1 MGSSSSISRP
11 ARPLAVIVLA
21 GALLAALTT
30 SAGAAPATAV
40 GYDIAFPQCSE
51 HGARYPSGAAFAIV
65 GVNGGP
71 ATADNPCLGPGH
83 NQPGQVAWAA
93 ASPGLATQPR
103 ASYYV
108 IASDPGPGA
117 AAWPAGRTQPE
128 RCAGDWSHDCA
139 YDYGYLR
146 AGSSLRLA
154 RWVAAADRWNHVPA
168 ADPVGAPWW
177 VDVETGARWA
187 TAKTPGWISL
197 NIAAVAG
204 FVDGLRAGGVRL
216 DHIGFYSTIYQW
228 RHITGLDA
236 STSRAYFSPAHPDW
250 VAGAK
255 TLEQARSACARTRS
269 FSGGPVTLTQ
279 YASGGFD
286 ADYRCP

>member
-1 MGSSSSISRP
+1 VP
-11 ARPLAVIVLA
+11 ARPLAAIALA
-21 GALLAALTT
+21 GALLAVV
-30 SAGAAPATAV
+30 AAPATATAAPPPPTSAV
-40 GYDIAFPQCSE
+40 GYDVAFPQCSE
-51 HGARYPSGAAFAIV
+51 RAARYPAGPAFAIV

-71 ATADNPCLGPGH
+71 TSADNPCLGPGH
-83 NQPGQVAWAA
+83 GQAGQLAWAA
-93 ASPGLATQPR
+93 GTPGLPTQPR
-103 ASYYV
+103 VSYYV

-117 AAWPAGRTQPE
+117 SGWPSSTAKLPE

-154 RWVAAADRWNHVPA
+154 RWVASVDRWIHVPV

-187 TAKTPGWISL
+187 TTRTPGWVSL
-197 NIAAVAG
+197 NIAAGAG

-216 DHIGFYSTIYQW
+216 DHIGFYSTSYQW
-228 RHITGLDA
+228 RHITGLDP
-236 STSRAYFSPAHPDW
+236 SSSRAYFSALHPDW
-250 VAGAK
+250 VPGAR
-255 TLEQARSACARTRS
+255 TLEQARSACRLSRS
-269 FSGGPVTLTQ
+269 FSGGPVILTQ
-279 YASGGFD
+279 YESGGFD

>member
-1 MGSSSSISRP
+1 VP
-11 ARPLAVIVLA
+11 ARALAAIVLA
-21 GALLAALTT
+21 GAVVAAVAVPAQAT
-30 SAGAAPATAV
+30 AAPPPRTPTV
-40 GYDIAFPQCSE
+40 GYDVAFPQCSG
-51 HGARYPSGAAFAIV
+51 HASRYPADPAFAIV

-71 ATADNPCLGPGH
+71 ASADNPCLGPGH
-83 NQPGQVAWAA
+83 GHVGQLAWAA
-93 ASPGLATQPR
+93 GTAGLPTQPR
-103 ASYYV
+103 VSFYV

-117 AAWPAGRTQPE
+117 SGWPTAAPGGRTE
-128 RCAGDWSHDCA
+128 RCAGDWSHGCA

-154 RWVAAADRWNHVPA
+154 RWIASVDRWVHLPV

-187 TAKTPGWISL
+187 AAKTPGWVSL

-228 RHITGLDA
+228 RHVTGLDA
-236 STSRAYFSPAHPDW
+236 STSRAYFSPLHPDW
-250 VAGAK
+250 VPGAR
-255 TLEQARSACARTRS
+255 TLEQARSACTPAKS
-269 FSGGPVTLTQ
+269 FSGGGVILTQ
-279 YASGGFD
+279 FESGGFD
-286 ADYRCP
+286 ADYPCP